1 MSKRMALSTAVQV
14 LCIDDDPLALDQLRA
29 VMEQLNAPVDC
40 AYYGSAKR
48 ALQAHKES
56 SADIVICDLRL
67 GSTTGIKLISE
78 MQVQKS
84 DTLYILLSG
93 EADLQSALSAMNEID
108 AFRFFTKPA
117 RIQNVGMG
125 VLDAINEL
133 NLRRLRSISG
143 STLSVLD
150 KMPIAVATVDG
161 GGRLHYANAAAH
173 RIFGESGFFDLGED
187 RVLRSKDPR
196 ETRRFHQFLA
206 GTLVT
211 ETAGET
217 RTMFRF
223 SRAERSEPI
232 TVTAIAAGDGEPPLV
247 NVIISDP
254 LTKERVDPERLAIA
268 LGITPSEA
276 RVVHGLVE
284 GGNVEDA
291 AKAAGVSLSTARTYL
306 KNVFSKTGVSRQA
319 ELVRL
324 ALLTAA

>member
-1 MSKRMALSTAVQV
+1 MALSAAFKA
-14 LCIDDDPLALDQLRA
+14 LCIDDDPLALDQLRS
-29 VMEQLNAPVDC
+29 VLERLDAPLSC
-40 AYYGSAKR
+40 SYYGSAKR
-48 ALQAHKES
+48 ALQAQRES
-56 SADIVICDLRL
+56 SADIVVCDLRL
-67 GSTTGIKLISE
+67 GSTTGIKLISQ
-78 MQVQKS
+78 MQLQKS

-117 RIQNVGMG
+117 RIQNVGIG

-150 KMPIAVATVDG
+150 KMPIAVATVDDRG
-161 GGRLHYANAAAH
+161 HLHYANAAAH

-206 GTLVT
+206 GTPMN
-211 ETAGET
+211 EAIGEV

-223 SRAERSEPI
+223 SLAERNEPI
-232 TVTAIAAGDGEPPLV
+232 TVTAIAAGDGHPPLI
-247 NVIISDP
+247 NIIISDP
-254 LTKERVDPERLAIA
+254 ATKGQAPPERLAIA

-291 AKAAGVSLSTARTYL
+291 ARAAGVSISTARTYL